1 MGQDF
6 YTYHFSSHGLEF
18 GDFVKGLE
26 DPTDIDPHA
35 MLFSVKFSIK
45 RTNKGIAC
53 LRLYSIVSH
62 SVVSDSL

>member
-26 DPTDIDPHA
+26 DPTDIDPQA

-45 RTNKGIAC
+45 RN
-53 LRLYSIVSH
+53 
-62 SVVSDSL
+62 

>member
-6 YTYHFSSHGLEF
+6 YTYHRMHFSSHGLEF

-35 MLFSVKFSIK
+35 MSFSVNSP
-45 RTNKGIAC
+45 
-53 LRLYSIVSH
+53 
-62 SVVSDSL
+62 